1 MPLRKTDVIKAEL
14 AEKSQDLVAI
24 SKLENA
30 TAEDLQA
37 AKDACDALEAELNKS
52 LEFEQLRADV
62 VARSEEIQAASVQ
75 PSVEPVE
82 EKQEVKAVIPAKVK
96 AQRTK
101 HFASSEDAFT
111 AGMYLAHLGGD
122 QKAGEILAAQSVGT
136 DNKGGF
142 TVPDPLSNALIN
154 LLEDYGVAR
163 RYCRRIVMSALTWSV
178 PKVTA
183 HAAVS
188 YPDEAAPIDE
198 TDVTFGQ
205 VLLTAKKI
213 AALVKMSTEVQ
224 EDSIISMM
232 DTVVQSLAYS
242 ISIAED
248 ENLFNGVTGGINA
261 TGIKGDA
268 GVADTNVA
276 SVSALALTD
285 LTAASVAIGNPVV
298 GARNAWYINPTLY
311 HGPIRDL
318 VNVAGGGNTI
328 TDLEGGQ
335 RPLLLGYPVVFTNVL
350 PGASA
355 SASGDLLAVFGDLN
369 LGCYFGDRR
378 SVTFKMLNE
387 LYAENDQVGVQVT
400 ERIALDVVNPEVL
413 SKITLS

>member
-1 MPLRKTDVIKAEL
+1 MFRNADEVKAEL
-14 AEKSQDLVAI
+14 DDSLKSMEALTEMEGASEEDFKA
-24 SKLENA
+24 A
-30 TAEDLQA
+30 TQKHDS
-37 AKDACDALEAELNKS
+37 LEAELDKIVK
-52 LEFEQLRADV
+52 FEEAKAAV
-62 VARSEEIQAASVQ
+62 VARMAESNKAAVQ
-75 PSVEPVE
+75 PAAVPATP
-82 EKQEVKAVIPAKVK
+82 EKEVVNVIPAKVK
-96 AQRTK
+96 AQRSK

-122 QKAGEILAAQSVGT
+122 RRAGEILAAQSVGT

-178 PKVTA
+178 PKVTQ

-248 ENLFNGVTGGINA
+248 TNLFNGVAGGIN
-261 TGIKGDA
+261 TVGIKGDA
-268 GVADTNVA
+268 DVADTNVA
-276 SVSALALTD
+276 SVGALALTD
-285 LTAASVAIGNPVV
+285 LTAASVAIGNPIV
-298 GARNAWYINPTLY
+298 GARNAWYMNPTLF

-318 VNVAGGGNTI
+318 VNVAGGNTI
-328 TDLEGGQ
+328 ADLEGGQ
-335 RPLLLGYPVVFTNVL
+335 QPRLLGYPVVFTNVL

-355 SASGDLLAVFGDLN
+355 SASGDLLAVFGDLS

-413 SKITLS
+413 SKVTLT